1 MVIIMAKKYKI
12 NFMQGN
18 FDKFV
23 TGEIIK
29 ETDEWIIIKDKFDKE
44 VRLSNKSITSIIEL

>member
-1 MVIIMAKKYKI
+1 MVKKYKI